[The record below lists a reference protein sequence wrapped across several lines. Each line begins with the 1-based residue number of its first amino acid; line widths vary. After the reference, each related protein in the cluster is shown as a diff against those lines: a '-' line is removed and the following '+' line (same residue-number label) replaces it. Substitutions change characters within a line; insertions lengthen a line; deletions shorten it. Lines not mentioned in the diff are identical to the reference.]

1 MDQVTVLEMALRLAQ
16 VMARGMGLEKD
27 LRLVLGMGQE
37 MGQGMGLAMGQG
49 MGLATVRD
57 LVQVS
62 ENH

>member
-16 VMARGMGLEKD
+16 VMARGMGLEKEP
-27 LRLVLGMGQE
+27 RLVLGMGQE
-37 MGQGMGLAMGQG
+37 MGQEMGQG

>member
-1 MDQVTVLEMALRLAQ
+1 MDQVTVLEMGLRLAQ

-37 MGQGMGLAMGQG
+37 MGQGMGLA
-49 MGLATVRD
+49 TVRD

>member
-1 MDQVTVLEMALRLAQ
+1 MDQVTVLEMALTL
-16 VMARGMGLEKD
+16 VPEKGLEKEP
-27 LRLVLGMGQE
+27 RLVLGMGQE
-37 MGQGMGLAMGQG
+37 MGQE